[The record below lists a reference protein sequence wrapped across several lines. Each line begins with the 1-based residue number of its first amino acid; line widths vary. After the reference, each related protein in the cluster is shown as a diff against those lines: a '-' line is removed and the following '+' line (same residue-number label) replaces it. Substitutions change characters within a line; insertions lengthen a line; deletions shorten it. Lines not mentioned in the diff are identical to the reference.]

1 MEILVSLVLK
11 PAESERE
18 REKEREME
26 CLFRRSSSFGK
37 MKLDPSPYPPQKRC
51 LSRNAAFSYQKF
63 IQFALE
69 ETQLHTQL
77 IPSPLQEH
85 YRHLKAIDGKTKL
98 QTLAFQSSKIRL
110 YRGLIIEGD
119 NAMQVLDFAL
129 FPEPEYDVP
138 IFCAS
143 FFTASNTNVVVLDLN
158 PLHDVIDT
166 EDYKAKYYKNLM
178 PLGQKYAELLPWGS
192 KITGESLGFFSPIVI
207 WSKFCS
213 DQHLHDI
220 LFAAFK
226 EYFKAWLQL
235 MDQAKVETNA
245 SQLHR
250 NCEAQHKYLIWRAEK
265 DPGHQLLKKLLGESL
280 AQDLVW
286 NFLFNGVNTLGSKSF
301 LDYFPE
307 YRCVDGSISKKRSI
321 IGKSF
326 ENRPWDAKGNFIGAN
341 IR

>member
-77 IPSPLQEH
+77 IPSPLQ
-85 YRHLKAIDGKTKL
+85 
-98 QTLAFQSSKIRL
+98 
-110 YRGLIIEGD
+110 
-119 NAMQVLDFAL
+119 VLDFAL
-129 FPEPEYDVP
+129 FPEPGYDVP

-207 WSKFCS
+207 WSKFCT

>member
-77 IPSPLQEH
+77 IPSPL
-85 YRHLKAIDGKTKL
+85 
-98 QTLAFQSSKIRL
+98 
-110 YRGLIIEGD
+110 
-119 NAMQVLDFAL
+119 QVLDFAL